1 MKFVITLIF
10 VFLNLYAFC
19 QETILKKK
27 GREIYYVLKTDE
39 NIKHGSYNYVIKKK
53 IVVKGQYE
61 NNEKTG
67 IWEFFNAN
75 DSLEQKYDYSN
86 KKMIFNKNENDFENC
101 KVVVNDEKT
110 EIMPEVKPIFVGG
123 MSSYE
128 RFISDNLKYPKE
140 AKAKRIEGR
149 QIVLILLSK
158 DGEVK
163 NSKIYRSIS
172 PDIDQ
177 EALRLISILPNN
189 WIPAKHKNEFVDV
202 VLSLPVMFRLN

>member
-1 MKFVITLIF
+1 MKFIITLIF
-10 VFLNLYAFC
+10 ALLNLCAFC

-67 IWEFFNAN
+67 IWEFYNAN

-86 KKMIFNKNENDFENC
+86 KKMIYIKNENDFENC
-101 KVVVNDEKT
+101 KVALNDEKT
-110 EIMPEVKPIFVGG
+110 EIIPEVKPIFIGG

-128 RFISDNLKYPKE
+128 RFISDNLKYPKK